1 MTFQSPDVSR
11 FQIPSVSY
19 WKLIFFFQP
28 SDFSRKSTSSDSGVV
43 SPAEN
48 AEDQQLMQRPVKPV
62 LSVQPEKK
70 KETDDRYGAARKNTG
85 RQTSGGS
92 SNKNSG
98 KQVCAPFGHKSPLEW
113 CVELPVWIPK
123 VVQYPQLETPLSSL
137 QVVVLEESGKGIL

>member
-1 MTFQSPDVSR
+1 MYTPGPYRTILWLKRSFLCYQTAYFTYTVL
-11 FQIPSVSY
+11 QGGVIPQLYLGPAV
-19 WKLIFFFQP
+19 IEHFFFQP

-70 KETDDRYGAARKNTG
+70 KETDERYGAARKNTG

-98 KQVCAPFGHKSPLEW
+98 KQVCAPFGHKSPLE
-113 CVELPVWIPK
+113 
-123 VVQYPQLETPLSSL
+123 
-137 QVVVLEESGKGIL
+137 